1 MNSQK
6 VAGLLAAIV
15 GLVAIC
21 FAFFYGPG
29 SKLQPAAKQA
39 VKIEAPTAAA
49 SPAPGPVVRDVTPNK

>member
-6 VAGLLAAIV
+6 IAGLLAGII

-21 FAFFYGPG
+21 VAFFYGPG

-39 VKIEAPTAAA
+39 VKIEAPKAPA
-49 SPAPGPVVRDVTPNK
+49 SPVPGPVVRDVTPNK